1 MTSVTDITN
10 AFDARASVIG
20 DGGLIDLADFFY
32 EQGRSDPK
40 DRPFVG
46 AADLTSY
53 FIYEK
58 VSALRARLMKAVFGV
73 RPFCFVEGWG
83 EDAKKA
89 PYVEEFHDWQVRK
102 GDLPLELYKTVH
114 GALLED
120 GYILEVS
127 ERIETR
133 RIVEELDVALELHPD
148 TQGPFWKTASRRFRR
163 TGRRARAGA
172 RESALREDQARLH
185 QDEAARPAVRR
196 DLHEGLR
203 VPAGAREEPEAG
215 LRLRLPHVTRV
226 PN

>member
-1 MTSVTDITN
+1 MAPKPKKQKPFDVDVPGTLAADLVTDIQG
-10 AFDARASVIG
+10 ALDARASVIG

-102 GDLPLELYKTVH
+102 GDLPLELYKTVL

-120 GYILEVS
+120 GYVLEVS

-133 RIVEELDVALELHPD
+133 RIVEELDVALELHPE
-148 TQGPFWKTASRRFRR
+148 TQGPILENGQPKIQWGRTASPCRRRRTSRPRRSSGTTSRPSGSARSSTRFR
-163 TGRRARAGA
+163 
-172 RESALREDQARLH
+172 
-185 QDEAARPAVRR
+185 
-196 DLHEGLR
+196 
-203 VPAGAREEPEAG
+203 
-215 LRLRLPHVTRV
+215 
-226 PN
+226 